1 MINDIICGMLHIC
14 WQTPF
19 FYNNALTYL
28 PWLLINDWLII
39 EKSFN
44 PEEDTSE
51 KFIEL
56 YEFFYNILYILLVE
70 YISNV
75 ILKMEGIPR
84 RKAKENLPND
94 SDFHRKLV
102 SVYQIWVMNH
112 HFSKVHINT
121 MNLLHFW

>member
-1 MINDIICGMLHIC
+1 M
-14 WQTPF
+14 
-19 FYNNALTYL
+19 
-28 PWLLINDWLII
+28 INDWLII

-94 SDFHRKLV
+94 SDFHRKPA

-121 MNLLHFW
+121 MNLLHF